1 MLVLAAITFGTL
13 LGLERMGVPVL
24 FKEISEDLN
33 LSLVSIGTIWGMDPL
48 AGIFV
53 ALLGGLLADRFG
65 IKRTLIVVSI
75 LAGIFCALR
84 GLSTGFTSLA
94 ATMFLFGLMCAMVP
108 TIVSKITVVWFSGK
122 YLTLSNAVL
131 NIAAYISGMAATML
145 SATYL
150 SPLLGGWRN
159 VLFLY
164 GAPGVA
170 IGILW
175 FFTGREPNKNEVQ
188 GEAPVAVPFKQAIS
202 SVIRMKEVWIL
213 GAIQAAFLGTNNG
226 LVGYLP
232 IYLRDIG
239 WEPVSAD
246 TAITV
251 LNGAIMV
258 GSIPMVL
265 LSNQLKAP
273 KLMLVISMATLTAS
287 LALQPFVNGTGVFVL
302 LAISGFLR
310 SAAIAL
316 FTALIFQ
323 IKGVGSRLGGTAQG
337 LAQAMGMALG
347 FAAPPLGASFTGIS
361 AGAPFI
367 VWAILAGISIPLFL
381 FLREKKPVA
390 QAAIVS

>member
-1 MLVLAAITFGTL
+1 
-13 LGLERMGVPVL
+13 
-24 FKEISEDLN
+24 
-33 LSLVSIGTIWGMDPL
+33 
-48 AGIFV
+48 
-53 ALLGGLLADRFG
+53 
-65 IKRTLIVVSI
+65 
-75 LAGIFCALR
+75 
-84 GLSTGFTSLA
+84 
-94 ATMFLFGLMCAMVP
+94 MFLFGLMCAMVP